1 MASGQ
6 VRLSADP
13 LTTDHWPLTTYTGGV
28 NRIRVAFAFSLLLLG
43 ACSKERPVQPL
54 APIADDTTPVDG
66 GTVIRRLEGDVKTL
80 NPLLSETRY
89 DHYVESCLFTPL
101 LQLDANL
108 LPTTTGSLTDKY
120 EISADGKE
128 YTFHLNPKATFSDGS
143 PVRAS
148 DVVFTLAKIVDP
160 KSEAAQ
166 FAGMFE
172 LWDPVKTRADDAHNT
187 IVVAF
192 KDILAPQLTFFTLLR
207 PIPQHVYSQG
217 DFKTAYNMTAVGSGP
232 FKLVRRVPGKEILLE
247 RRADFWGVKPHF
259 QNVLFKVITDDNTA
273 WQAVKRGDIDETMIT
288 SDVWMAESR
297 RPELQKILDFRRFYT
312 LNYNFIGWNEH
323 DPILADKRVRRALA
337 SCVDLQSIITN
348 LYHGTARAMNGP
360 FTPDQ
365 WAYNPEV
372 PVIQY
377 DPAETKRVLNALGW
391 MDTDGDGILDKNK
404 KPFTLDMIIVGGNG
418 PSGPFAQLFQ
428 SELKNIGVELK
439 ITTLDGSAF
448 FERFMSGNFQSC
460 FLSWDLDPDPDPR
473 ALFHSSQ
480 FPPNGQNTV
489 FYKNPTADAL
499 IDQGRRELDH
509 TKRIAI
515 YRQLHAVLADDQP
528 YTWTVQVSLKWAVS
542 KRIRNVKESKG
553 WGLYLW
559 YPGELDWWIPLA
571 QQKK

>member
-1 MASGQ
+1 M
-6 VRLSADP
+6 
-13 LTTDHWPLTTYTGGV
+13 
-28 NRIRVAFAFSLLLLG
+28 NRIRVAFALSLLLLG

-80 NPLLSETRY
+80 NPVLIDSKY
-89 DHYVESCLFTPL
+89 DHYVSSYLFTPL

-108 LPTTTGSLTDKY
+108 LPTTAGSLTDKY
-120 EISADGKE
+120 EVSADGKE

-143 PVRAS
+143 PVRAT

-160 KSEAAQ
+160 KSESAQ
-166 FAGMFE
+166 FASSFE
-172 LWDPVKTRADDAHNT
+172 LWDPAKTHADDAHNS
-187 IVVAF
+187 VVIAF
-192 KDILAPQLTFFTLLR
+192 KDVLAPQLTSFTMVR

-217 DFKTAYNMTAVGSGP
+217 DFKTAYAMTAVGSGP
-232 FKLVRRVPGKEILLE
+232 FKLVRRVPGKEILIE
-247 RRADFWGVKPHF
+247 RRTDFWGVKPHF

-273 WQAVKRGDIDETMIT
+273 WQAVKRGDIDETIIG

-312 LNYNFIGWNEH
+312 LAYNFIGWNQR
-323 DPILADKRVRRALA
+323 DPIQADKRVRHALA

-365 WAYNPEV
+365 WSYNPEV

-377 DPAETKRVLNALGW
+377 DPAEGKRVLNSLGW
-391 MDTDGDGILDKNK
+391 LDTDGDGILDKDK

-439 ITTLDGSAF
+439 ITTLDASAF
-448 FERFMSGNFQSC
+448 
-460 FLSWDLDPDPDPR
+460 
-473 ALFHSSQ
+473 
-480 FPPNGQNTV
+480 
-489 FYKNPTADAL
+489 
-499 IDQGRRELDH
+499 I
-509 TKRIAI
+509 
-515 YRQLHAVLADDQP
+515 
-528 YTWTVQVSLKWAVS
+528 
-542 KRIRNVKESKG
+542 
-553 WGLYLW
+553 
-559 YPGELDWWIPLA
+559 
-571 QQKK
+571 

>member
-1 MASGQ
+1 M
-6 VRLSADP
+6 
-13 LTTDHWPLTTYTGGV
+13 
-28 NRIRVAFAFSLLLLG
+28 NRIRVAFALSLLLLG
-43 ACSKERPVQPL
+43 ACSKERPVQPQ
-54 APIADDTTPVDG
+54 AAVAVDDTTPVDG

-80 NPLLSETRY
+80 NPVLSETKY
-89 DHYVESCLFTPL
+89 DHYVESYLFTPL

-148 DVVFTLAKIVDP
+148 DVVFTLAKVVDP

-172 LWDPVKTRADDAHNT
+172 LWDPAKTRADDASHT
-187 IVVAF
+187 VVVAF
-192 KDILAPQLTFFTLLR
+192 KDVLAPQLTFFTTLH

-217 DFKTAYNMTAVGSGP
+217 DFKTAYNLTAVGSGP

-259 QNVLFKVITDDNTA
+259 QNVLFKVITDDSTA
-273 WQAVKRGDIDETMIT
+273 WQAVKRGDIDETIIT
-288 SDVWMAESR
+288 SDIWMTESR
-297 RPELQKILDFRRFYT
+297 RPELQKLLDFRRFYT
-312 LNYNFIGWNEH
+312 LNYNFIGWNQH

-365 WAYNPEV
+365 WAFNPEV

-377 DPAETKRVLNALGW
+377 DPAETKRALNALGW
-391 MDTDGDGILDKNK
+391 TDTDGDGYLDKNK
-404 KPFTLDMIIVGGNG
+404 KRLTLDMIVVGGNA
-418 PSGPFAQLFQ
+418 PSGAFAQLFQ
-428 SELKNIGVELK
+428 SELKNAGVELT
-439 ITTLDGSAF
+439 ISTLDGGAF

-480 FPPNGQNTV
+480 FPPNGQNTI
-489 FYKNPTADAL
+489 FYKNPAADAL

-509 TKRIAI
+509 SKRIAI
-515 YRQLHAVLADDQP
+515 YRRLHALLADDQP
-528 YTWTVQVSLKWAVS
+528 YTWTIQVSLKWAVS
-542 KRIRNVKESKG
+542 KRIHNVKESKG

>member
-1 MASGQ
+1 
-6 VRLSADP
+6 
-13 LTTDHWPLTTYTGGV
+13 V
-28 NRIRVAFAFSLLLLG
+28 NRIRIAFALSLLLLG
-43 ACSKERPVQPL
+43 ACSKERPVQPT
-54 APIADDTTPVDG
+54 ATVADDTTPVDG
-66 GTVIRRLEGDVKTL
+66 GTVIRRLEGDIKTL
-80 NPLLSETRY
+80 NPVLIDTKY
-89 DHYVESCLFTPL
+89 DHYVSSYLFIPL

-108 LPTTTGSLTDKY
+108 LPTTAGSLTDKY
-120 EISADGKE
+120 EVSADGKE

-148 DVVFTLAKIVDP
+148 DVVFTIAKIVDP
-160 KSEAAQ
+160 KSESAQ
-166 FAGMFE
+166 FASAFE
-172 LWDPVKTRADDAHNT
+172 LWDPAKTRADDAHNT
-187 IVVAF
+187 VVIAF
-192 KDILAPQLTFFTLLR
+192 KEVLAPQLTYLTMVR

-217 DFKTAYNMTAVGSGP
+217 DFKTAYAMTAVSSGP
-232 FKLVRRVPGKEILLE
+232 FKLVRRVPGKEVLLE
-247 RRADFWGVKPHF
+247 RRDDFWGVKPHF

-273 WQAVKRGDIDETMIT
+273 WQAVKRGDIDESIIT
-288 SDVWMAESR
+288 SDVWMTESR

-312 LNYNFIGWNEH
+312 LNYNFIGWNQH
-323 DPILADKRVRRALA
+323 DPILTDKRVRRALA

-365 WAYNPEV
+365 WSYNPEV

-377 DPAETKRVLNALGW
+377 DPAEAKRALNALGW
-391 MDTDGDGILDKNK
+391 LDTDGDGILDKDK
-404 KPFTLDMIIVGGNG
+404 KPFTLEMIIVGGNG

-439 ITTLDGSAF
+439 ITTLDPSAF
-448 FERFMSGNFQSC
+448 IERFMAGNFQSC
-460 FLSWDLDPDPDPR
+460 YLSWDLDPDPDPR

-480 FPPNGQNTV
+480 FPPNGQNIV

-509 TKRIAI
+509 TKRVAI
-515 YRQLHAVLADDQP
+515 YRQFHALLADDQP
-528 YTWTVQVSLKWAVS
+528 YTWTIQVSLKWAVS
-542 KRIRNVKESKG
+542 KRLRNVKESKG

-559 YPGELDWWIPLA
+559 YPGELDWWIPKA

>member
-1 MASGQ
+1 MPAAI
-6 VRLSADP
+6 L
-13 LTTDHWPLTTYTGGV
+13 GGV
-28 NRIRVAFAFSLLLLG
+28 NRIRVAFALSLLLFG
-43 ACSKERPVQPL
+43 ACSKEGPVQPL
-54 APIADDTTPVDG
+54 APIPDDTTPVDG

-80 NPLLSETRY
+80 NPVLIESKY
-89 DHYVESCLFTPL
+89 DHYVASYLFTPL
-101 LQLDANL
+101 LQLDSNL

-128 YTFHLNPKATFSDGS
+128 YTFHLNPKATFSDGT

-148 DVVFTLAKIVDP
+148 DVVFTMARIVDP

-172 LWDPVKTRADDAHNT
+172 LLDPAKTRADDPHNT
-187 IVVAF
+187 VVIAF
-192 KDILAPQLTFFTLLR
+192 KDVLAPQLTSFTMVR
-207 PIPQHVYSQG
+207 PIPRHVYSQG
-217 DFKTAYNMTAVGSGP
+217 DFKSAYAMTAVSSGP
-232 FKLVRRVPGKEILLE
+232 FKLVRRVVGKEILLE

-259 QNVLFKVITDDNTA
+259 QNVLFKVISDDNTA
-273 WQAVKRGDIDETMIT
+273 WQAVKRGDIDETIIS
-288 SDVWMAESR
+288 SDVWINESR

-323 DPILADKRVRRALA
+323 DPLLADKRVRRALA

-365 WAYNPEV
+365 WSYNPEV

-377 DPAETKRVLNALGW
+377 DPAETKRVLNSLGW
-391 MDTDGDGILDKNK
+391 VDTDGDGILDKNK
-404 KPFTLDMIIVGGNG
+404 KPFALEMFVVGGNG

-428 SELKNIGVELK
+428 SELKNIGVDLK
-439 ITTLDGSAF
+439 ITTLDASAF
-448 FERFMSGNFQSC
+448 IERVMSGNFQTC
-460 FLSWDLDPDPDPR
+460 YLSWDLDPDPDPR

-480 FPPNGQNTV
+480 LPPNGQNVV
-489 FYKNPTADAL
+489 FYSNPAADAL
-499 IDQGRRELDH
+499 MDQGRRELDH

-515 YRQLHAVLADDQP
+515 YRRLHALLAEDQP
-528 YTWTVQVSLKWAVS
+528 YTWTIQVSLKWAVS
-542 KRIRNVKESKG
+542 KRIRNVRESKG

-559 YPGELDWWIPLA
+559 YPGELDWWIPAA